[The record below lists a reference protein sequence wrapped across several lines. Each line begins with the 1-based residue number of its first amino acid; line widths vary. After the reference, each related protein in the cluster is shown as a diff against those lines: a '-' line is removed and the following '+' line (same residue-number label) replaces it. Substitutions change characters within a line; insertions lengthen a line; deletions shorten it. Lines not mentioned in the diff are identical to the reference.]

1 MVLAQIIWEIER
13 LQDSHY
19 IYEILKHK
27 LKSQSQ
33 YIGIMIYALEPNKM
47 LVRMR

>member
-1 MVLAQIIWEIER
+1 MVRSEVIASKIMVLAEIIWGDR
-13 LQDSHY
+13 DWDSHY

-33 YIGIMIYALEPNKM
+33 YIGIMITY
-47 LVRMR
+47 